1 MQEELVSLKAL
12 MESKEDSISIEKK
25 KNDLLRNENE
35 NLVNQLQ
42 QNSEA
47 FDKLQGDVAEEAIK
61 IKMQQDHMLQSNVDL
76 IQRRYCGEVEKL

>member
-47 FDKLQGDVAEEAIK
+47 FDKL
-61 IKMQQDHMLQSNVDL
+61 
-76 IQRRYCGEVEKL
+76 